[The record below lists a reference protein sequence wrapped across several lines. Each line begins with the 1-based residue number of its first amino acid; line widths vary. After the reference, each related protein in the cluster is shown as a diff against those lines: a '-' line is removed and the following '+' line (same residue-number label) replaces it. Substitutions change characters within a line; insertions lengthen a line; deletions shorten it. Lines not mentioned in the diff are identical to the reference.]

1 MQKNKMIASQ
11 IISDVFKF
19 LAVAIFILVFIM
31 IIIPSLLS
39 IVKRKDIS
47 PVDDSKLQLQTINR
61 AFVYYVTLKV

>member
-1 MQKNKMIASQ
+1 MIASQ